1 MIEALHYLGAALLAA
16 VCGVWIFLIYSMA
29 RTFRRSPVMR
39 GGMAGPAPRVSV
51 IVPARNEEGYVGA
64 CLSSLRGQDY
74 PDYEVVCIDDSSQD
88 GTGRI
93 MAGHAAESERIVH
106 VSAEPKPDGWMG
118 KNWACSQ
125 GYARATGSLLLFTD
139 SDTRH
144 APGAI
149 SSAVSELLSQDLDA
163 LTGIPRIRAPEFWT
177 RVTLPVISV
186 FLDTRFSALRVNDP
200 STKVGYFFG
209 SFFIIK
215 RETYE
220 SVGTH
225 EGVRHEI
232 VEDGALG
239 AKVKA
244 AGHRMRMARAEH
256 LVDAVWARDGGT
268 LWEGMKRLMV
278 PLYVQDPKLASAIL
292 GAVCALLFA
301 PFAVLPYAIWAP
313 GAPGAALLA
322 ASASASALVYAGT
335 FMEAAHLKS
344 GLRHAALAP
353 LGALVVVAGFAA
365 GILRARGRDS
375 VSWRGRRYTVRD
387 HAQRPVSL

>member
-16 VCGVWIFLIYSMA
+16 VCGAWIYLLCSMA

-39 GGMAGPAPRVSV
+39 GGKAGPTPRVSV
-51 IVPARNEEGYVGA
+51 IVPARNEEEYIDA
-64 CLSSLRGQDY
+64 CLSSLRAQDY
-74 PDYEVVCIDDSSQD
+74 PDYEIVCIDDSSQD
-88 GTGRI
+88 RTGSI
-93 MAGHAAESERIVH
+93 MARHAAESGRVVH
-106 VSAEPKPDGWMG
+106 VSAGPKPDGWMG
-118 KNWACSQ
+118 KNWACSE
-125 GYARATGSLLLFTD
+125 GYARARGSLLLFTD

-144 APGAI
+144 APGAV
-149 SSAVSELLSQDLDA
+149 SCAVSEMVSQELDA
-163 LTGIPRIRAPEFWT
+163 LTGVPRILAPEFWT

-200 STKVGYFFG
+200 SSKVGYFFG
-209 SFFIIK
+209 SFFVIK
-215 RETYE
+215 KETYE

-239 AKVKA
+239 AKVKS

-256 LVDAVWARDGGT
+256 LVDAVWARDGAT

-278 PLYVQDPKLASAIL
+278 PLYIQDPKLASVIL
-292 GAVCALLFA
+292 AAVFALLLA
-301 PFAVLPYAIWAP
+301 PFAALPYALSVP
-313 GAPGAALLA
+313 GASGLALLA
-322 ASASASALVYAGT
+322 ASATASALVYAGT
-335 FMEAAHLKS
+335 FLEAAHLGS

-365 GILRARGRDS
+365 GVLRARGPGS
-375 VSWRGRRYTVRD
+375 VSWRGRSYTVSD
-387 HAQRPVSL
+387 HAQRPVSM

>member
-1 MIEALHYLGAALLAA
+1 
-16 VCGVWIFLIYSMA
+16 
-29 RTFRRSPVMR
+29 MR
-39 GGMAGPAPRVSV
+39 GQPAGRAPRVSV
-51 IVPARNEEGYVGA
+51 IVPARNEESYVDA
-64 CLSSLRGQDY
+64 CLGSLREQDY
-74 PDYEVVCIDDSSQD
+74 PDYEVICIDDSSQD
-88 GTGRI
+88 KTGSI
-93 MAGHAAESERIVH
+93 MARHAAESERIVH

-125 GYARATGSLLLFTD
+125 GYARASGELLLFTD

-144 APGAI
+144 APATI

-215 RETYE
+215 KETYE

-239 AKVKA
+239 SKVKA

-313 GAPGAALLA
+313 GVAGAALLA

-335 FMEAAHLKS
+335 FMEAAHLGS
-344 GLRHAALAP
+344 GLRHALLAP

-365 GILRARGRDS
+365 GIIRARGRDS

-387 HAQRPVSL
+387 HAQRPVSM